1 MPRYNFTIIALMLT
15 SSLSYGESAF
25 FERQLALSALEW
37 SNNRGFHT
45 EFLSG
50 YLFDGSID
58 NALYI
63 EEMPMNLPMNGQGQ
77 GYINTNFLIEELFD
91 GYLTRRGPYYGEDG
105 DFAAGGS
112 SYIDYQWPK
121 DSHQVTLGLGEDNFY
136 HSTFTGQLNS
146 GKHNLTYGLESIG
159 QDIDPDL
166 RNSSAANGSDNAV
179 LKYHRGDS
187 LEGFQLVAMWHESD
201 WASEDPRTIDR
212 GDFNDPNSDL
222 LLDANARE
230 KSHRY
235 SLSASGWTV
244 DSERRWSWSAYAVDY
259 EGQLDLEFLFG
270 NSNGTRIRPIQRVDD
285 RISFG
290 GQIRYD
296 RFFTRTGDHSIGLQ
310 VRRDAIS
317 DVGLSDVIL
326 VGDGPEQGD
335 ADLDS
340 TALYYI
346 NRYQWNSWL
355 QHELAVRIDTLHLA
369 ADNSLTLDYSKNT
382 DTKVSPK
389 LSLLAKPWPHTELFA
404 SIGQGI
410 HSNDARYSF
419 RGINTFRNPNDPPKQ
434 VDPLA
439 TIDALDIGFSSY
451 KIDTLLVSS
460 SLWYRRSETE
470 LAARNAAIVLR
481 PSRRYGLEMRLQY
494 QPDDHFYL
502 DFSAVISS
510 ARFTD
515 HSTQGSYIPGSTEKL
530 AAVDIGY
537 LGDKYYA
544 GVTAYYLGP
553 SPVREDNSAETDAAS
568 AVDLKI
574 GTNIGKNWSIELQW
588 LNIFDQD
595 RHNPDLSVIDQ
606 IAAAEAFVEEL
617 YYQPIPPQTLR
628 LYFRYSIN

>member
-1 MPRYNFTIIALMLT
+1 
-15 SSLSYGESAF
+15 
-25 FERQLALSALEW
+25 
-37 SNNRGFHT
+37 
-45 EFLSG
+45 
-50 YLFDGSID
+50 
-58 NALYI
+58 
-63 EEMPMNLPMNGQGQ
+63 
-77 GYINTNFLIEELFD
+77 
-91 GYLTRRGPYYGEDG
+91 
-105 DFAAGGS
+105 
-112 SYIDYQWPK
+112 
-121 DSHQVTLGLGEDNFY
+121 
-136 HSTFTGQLNS
+136 
-146 GKHNLTYGLESIG
+146 LTYGLESIG

-179 LKYHRGDS
+179 LKYDRGNS
-187 LEGFQLVAMWHESD
+187 LDGFQLVAMWHQSD

-230 KSHRY
+230 NSHRY
-235 SLSASGWTV
+235 SLSASGWNV
-244 DSERRWSWSAYAVDY
+244 NSERRWYWSAYAVDY

-310 VRRDAIS
+310 LRRDAIN

-369 ADNSLTLDYSKNT
+369 ADNTLTLDYRKNT

-419 RGINTFRNPNDPPKQ
+419 RGINTFRNPSNPPKQ
-434 VDPLA
+434 VDPLT

-460 SLWYRRSETE
+460 TLWYRRSENE

-481 PSRRYGLEMRLQY
+481 PSRRYGLELRLQY
-494 QPDDHFYL
+494 QPDDRFYL

-510 ARFTD
+510 ARFSD
-515 HSTQGSYIPGSTEKL
+515 HSTQGNYIPGSTENL
-530 AAVDIGY
+530 AAIDIGY

-574 GTNIGKNWSIELQW
+574 GTNIGKKWAVELQW

-628 LYFRYSIN
+628 LYLRYTIN